1 MVKNLIMRNYNVSS
15 FYSSYFWKNSN
26 KNFVKQKSL

>member
-15 FYSSYFWKNSN
+15 FYLSYFWENSN
-26 KNFVKQKSL
+26 KNSNETW

>member
-15 FYSSYFWKNSN
+15 FYLGYFWKNSN
-26 KNFVKQKSL
+26 KNSNEIL

>member
-26 KNFVKQKSL
+26 KNSNEIL